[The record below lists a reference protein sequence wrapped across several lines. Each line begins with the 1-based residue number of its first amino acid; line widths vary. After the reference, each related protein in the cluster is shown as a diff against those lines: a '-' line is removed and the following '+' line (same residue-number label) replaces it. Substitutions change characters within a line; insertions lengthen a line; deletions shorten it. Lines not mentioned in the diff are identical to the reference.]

1 MKKLSLTLIFILI
14 STLTFACSC
23 SWTNFLKASKNSELI
38 IKARVLKHNYYL
50 PNGKLRNL
58 TLIDSL
64 DYSGHSITIE
74 LIEILKGNAKRKT
87 FEIYGGNGWDCR
99 PPLQNFKMNKI
110 YIFSIYKTDRTKL
123 SQTQEDSKDYS
134 LYSCSEF
141 LIEYFPETNEVKGRL
156 RGKKSSI
163 KERIWTYDKFL
174 KKIT

>member
-1 MKKLSLTLIFILI
+1 MT
-14 STLTFACSC
+14 
-23 SWTNFLKASKNSELI
+23 
-38 IKARVLKHNYYL
+38 
-50 PNGKLRNL
+50 NL
-58 TLIDSL
+58 THIDSL

-74 LIEILKGNAKRKT
+74 LIEIIKGTEKRKT

-99 PPLQNFKMNKI
+99 PPLQNFEINKT
-110 YIFSIYKTDRTKL
+110 YIFSIYKTNRTKW
-123 SQTQEDSKDYS
+123 SQTQEDNKDYS

-163 KERIWTYDKFL
+163 NERIWTYDKFL